1 MGHPL
6 RTDHCIK
13 ISMPAGGVLASL
25 DGKTCW
31 ENIWCKW
38 CVCTQQSYHPQSI
51 DKSLGWRCPV
61 HKHQWPGGAKFH
73 CRDLLDSKSNVKDIW
88 EIDLA
93 QRRSQWLVG
102 EKTTI
107 ASRTKQSH
115 FHTTEETGL
124 QSHIVTPCDQ
134 YLKCFV
140 LGQTTNEMSE
150 SRSWANFN
158 FQCLQCIRCPQ
169 KFTKALKRSWD
180 LNGWEHFVCWLLNWL
195 N

>member
-13 ISMPAGGVLASL
+13 ISTPAGRVLASF

-31 ENIWCKW
+31 QNSWCK
-38 CVCTQQSYHPQSI
+38 CCACTRSRWYLQSI

-61 HKHQWPGGAKFH
+61 HKHQWPGVAKFH
-73 CRDLLDSKSNVKDIW
+73 CRDVSKHNPNKSPHIDG
-88 EIDLA
+88 DLA
-93 QRRSQWLVG
+93 KRRSQWLVG

-107 ASRTKQSH
+107 ARRTKQSH
-115 FHTTEETGL
+115 FRTTEETGL
-124 QSHIVTPCDQ
+124 QSHIVTPRDQ
-134 YLKCFV
+134 HLKCFAF
-140 LGQTTNEMSE
+140 GQIMNEVNE

-158 FQCLQCIRCPQ
+158 FQWLQCVRCLQ
-169 KFTKALKRSWD
+169 KFIKAVKRSWD